1 MTILLTIEIEGG
13 NLGPFDL
20 YSNTDEYTDPFATNI
35 TKAALEA
42 GYTSTSVPPD
52 TTTVQ
57 VKSVGNCSNSIDIV
71 LQNIIVPCNGTS
83 DSGGFG
89 LKDLSVDL
97 DPAGGVITFLFD
109 PQGAA
114 DKMEFY
120 HGLPQDD
127 GINKVA
133 TTSQSAPG
141 QFGGN
146 YGPFDDEYGTPPAPI
161 IFPNNP
167 TTDVDQF
174 IGTFKGT
181 VPTRQSEYTNDTGC
195 TIPSMTIGSVTYD
208 QVIWWR
214 YDAADYLANPIVT
227 IRITGSGDNTLWNL
241 VRICNVCT
249 TTTTTT
255 ATPTTTTTTSSS
267 TSTSTST
274 TTSTTTTAPMT
285 WTYNVQLISCQDCT
299 VIGSGIFANG
309 QELIVGEYYLNNFG
323 TLKILILGLFS
334 LEPGSAASNIL
345 TSSGATICE
354 EIICPTP
361 TTTTTSSTSTS
372 SSTTTTTTTVGVTNY
387 MTGVV
392 INDSEDIGKT
402 FYGPSYNFTSNTV
415 AGDWN
420 YQSGVMTIEQPS
432 KFETFELLPGNPAS
446 PSDNDILMMHQYIQ
460 SYLPNDIL
468 FDPTLGNKMWYLI
481 SLVEYTSEQLA
492 TILADATLIPNLQL
506 IAGNPSK
513 WEGTFLFDISLTQS
527 NYVYLIWD
535 YRKTITTT
543 TTTAIPTTTTTT
555 TTAPATF
562 NFVVRTT
569 SQAVLSPAANITIHY
584 SLDGGNSF
592 TQYGPTLDPSTG
604 YPNYNLTAG
613 LTLPSGTNVRVG
625 IMDSSNG
632 NVRFGTGQNSGNF
645 ITNCGLAN
653 TFEVTTSNSDT
664 NVYLNVAVSG
674 GALVSC

>member
-13 NLGPFDL
+13 NLGPFNL
-20 YSNTDEYTDPFATNI
+20 YSNTDGYTNPFATNI
-35 TKAALEA
+35 TKVALEA
-42 GYTSTSVPPD
+42 GYTSTSVPPN

-71 LQNIIVPCNGTS
+71 LQNIIVPCDGTS

-133 TTSQSAPG
+133 TTSQSALG

-146 YGPFDDEYGTPPAPI
+146 YGPFDDVYGTPPAPI

-181 VPTRQSEYTNDTGC
+181 VPTRQSEYTSDTGC
-195 TIPSMTIGSVTYD
+195 TVPSMTIGSVTYD

-214 YDAADYLANPIVT
+214 YDAADYLANPLVT

-241 VRICNVCT
+241 IRICNACT

-255 ATPTTTTTTSSS
+255 AIPTTTTTSSS

-361 TTTTTSSTSTS
+361 TTTTTTATPPTTT
-372 SSTTTTTTTVGVTNY
+372 STTTACQRPTGLTNGNL
-387 MTGVV
+387 MQSVNNG
-392 INDSEDIGKT
+392 EDPSRN
-402 FYGPSYNFTSNTV
+402 FYFVSVEY
-415 AGDWN
+415 AC
-420 YQSGVMTIEQPS
+420 
-432 KFETFELLPGNPAS
+432 ETFNYYRPGTGGNAVYWPMQYDSLTIGEVVYKFNNQTNCDIIPNGYYWFQPNIILS
-446 PSDNDILMMHQYIQ
+446 PTEYFRNINQ
-460 SYLPNDIL
+460 
-468 FDPTLGNKMWYLI
+468 I
-481 SLVEYTSEQLA
+481 SIV
-492 TILADATLIPNLQL
+492 TILNGVI
-506 IAGNPSK
+506 
-513 WEGTFLFDISLTQS
+513 
-527 NYVYLIWD
+527 
-535 YRKTITTT
+535 
-543 TTTAIPTTTTTT
+543 TAIDVCDYVPPTTTTTT
-555 TTAPATF
+555 T
-562 NFVVRTT
+562 
-569 SQAVLSPAANITIHY
+569 L
-584 SLDGGNSF
+584 
-592 TQYGPTLDPSTG
+592 
-604 YPNYNLTAG
+604 
-613 LTLPSGTNVRVG
+613 
-625 IMDSSNG
+625 
-632 NVRFGTGQNSGNF
+632 
-645 ITNCGLAN
+645 
-653 TFEVTTSNSDT
+653 
-664 NVYLNVAVSG
+664 
-674 GALVSC
+674 